1 MQSLAL
7 LKPIQSILWSVA
19 LLLLG
24 NGLISTLLTLRGTN
38 EGFSSATMGLI
49 MPSYFIGFVCGTW
62 VSGRL
67 IRRMG
72 HIRTFAFCASI
83 CASATLL
90 HIIFIDAWV
99 WIVLRFFYGLAYITL
114 MTVIESWLNSQAAS
128 HERGRIFAFY
138 MVVNLGALTIAQQML
153 HIATPDNF
161 LLFAIV
167 SILISWAILPL
178 TLTRRNQPMINSERP
193 KSSLKNLLKIAPLSV
208 AGSTL
213 SGLAMG
219 AFWAMTPIYATEL
232 GYDISGIALIMSLTI
247 LGGAALQ
254 IPIGRYSDKHDRP
267 KVITWVVALAGIIA
281 LSMAVIPSQT
291 ALLAIFFIWGGLS
304 FSIYPLSVAQ
314 LIDQL
319 HPDEI
324 VSGSSDMLVL
334 HGLGCAFAPVIAGSL
349 MTIIGSQG
357 LPLYI
362 GTVLLILAG
371 YTAYRRRR
379 VVDLVSGDNAHF
391 EPMVQTSSQVLS
403 MMFDQPQRDLFD
415 DPSFYEEE
423 ERNRIINALRQSGS

>member
-49 MPSYFIGFVCGTW
+49 MSSYFIGFVCGTW

-99 WIVLRFFYGLAYITL
+99 WVVLRFFYGLAYITL

-267 KVITWVVALAGIIA
+267 KVITWVVTLAGIIA
-281 LSMAVIPSQT
+281 LSIAVIPSQT
-291 ALLAIFFIWGGLS
+291 ALLTIFFIWGGLS

>member
-49 MPSYFIGFVCGTW
+49 MSSYFIGFVCGTW

-267 KVITWVVALAGIIA
+267 KVITWVVTLAGIIA

-349 MTIIGSQG
+349 MTVIGSQG

>member
-49 MPSYFIGFVCGTW
+49 MSSYFIGFVCGTW
-62 VSGRL
+62 VSDRL

-99 WIVLRFFYGLAYITL
+99 WVVLRFFYGLAYITL

-281 LSMAVIPSQT
+281 LSIAVIPSQT

-349 MTIIGSQG
+349 MTFIGAQG

-371 YTAYRRRR
+371 YTAYRRHR

>member
-49 MPSYFIGFVCGTW
+49 MSSYFIGFVCGTW

-267 KVITWVVALAGIIA
+267 KVITWVVTLAGIIA

-415 DPSFYEEE
+415 DPK
-423 ERNRIINALRQSGS
+423 LL